1 MSSPQRAA
9 ANLTPFLPAK
19 TWEGS
24 KPGYYFGTT
33 TEKGTGYHLDDYQLK
48 KSNILSGS
56 KHKLVSAVD
65 RPSAKRAKRKGVV
78 FNDDKNETRT
88 IPSNAEAAAL
98 LEQAEEAAKDTKVLE
113 LSPKGVQLGLQNLK
127 KAQEKNQMVRA
138 QHPDDPEQ
146 YMDSELALYE
156 AITALQPIAA
166 DPLNLYP
173 PLLMLESSQN
183 NNNNNNN
190 NTKRLY
196 DSPEMLWTTTFTQ
209 LCMHDNSDVVSSV
222 VALLL
227 ELLDP
232 SLLNTEQPNQHASNK
247 SIILLGQAILEYL
260 MELLVANLARL
271 QPQASTSNTESSSS
285 DSGGIG
291 KGVEDVLSL
300 VENLLE
306 LDLLVQNNDELDEN
320 ADNNNNNN
328 KVALVADNGGS
339 VAAKIVQD
347 TPFLSWLFVQIQDGT
362 ASKDRSLELL
372 AFLVQREEVH
382 KIHPDWTKLAPFKS
396 VFDNNNDDGDDDKGK
411 QKDTK
416 KEPTL
421 DGMEILLLHG
431 IAPFRKKQPANE
443 TEVEALENTCIAVEA
458 ALTFSPQNV
467 QAFLDAQGIELVLRC
482 LKEKVHAGG
491 VGLKLLDFAGS
502 GDHPVYK
509 KACEH
514 LVAEAGG
521 LKLLFPLYMG
531 RQTPKPAAMSW
542 ATNNDSGNQ
551 KKPNHSLQKAKKEWL
566 QTIENQTIR
575 IIFALTRHLT
585 DESPCDAKQRLL
597 VKFLDQDKSDRLV
610 ELLLAYDQK
619 ARMAEFKFWKSD
631 LEDELN
637 AEGDA
642 IQLAALEA
650 KLRGGGD
657 IFHRL
662 GAIAG
667 FCCVGSKRCH
677 EKILS
682 QLALQQS
689 GIAVIKAALEE
700 FVSVLGSGK
709 QAEQMQAYFDA
720 I

>member
-1 MSSPQRAA
+1 MSSPSAA
-9 ANLTPFLPAK
+9 GMDRSDLTPFLPAT
-19 TWEGS
+19 TWQGS

-33 TEKGTGYHLDDYQLK
+33 KEKGTGYHLDQYQLK
-48 KSNILSGS
+48 KSQILSGS

-65 RPSAKRAKRKGVV
+65 RPSAKRARRSVV
-78 FNDDKNETRT
+78 IAEDKNETRV
-88 IPSNAEAAAL
+88 IPPSHADQL
-98 LEQAEEAAKDTKVLE
+98 LEKAEEAAKDTKVLE
-113 LSPKGVQLGLQNLK
+113 LSPKGVHIGIQNLK
-127 KAQEKNQMVRA
+127 KAQEKNQLLRA
-138 QHPDDPEQ
+138 EHPDDPEQ

-166 DPLNLYP
+166 DPPKLYP
-173 PLLMLESSQN
+173 PLVNS
-183 NNNNNNN
+183 
-190 NTKRLY
+190 KKHY
-196 DSPEMLWTTTFTQ
+196 DSPELVWTTTFTQ
-209 LCMHDNSDVVSSV
+209 LCLHDNSDVVSSV

-232 SLLNTEQPNQHASNK
+232 SLLNTEQSNQHFSNR

-260 MELLVANLARL
+260 MELIVANLARL
-271 QPQASTSNTESSSS
+271 QPQQPASES
-285 DSGGIG
+285 DPDATTGIG

-300 VENLLE
+300 IENLLE
-306 LDLLVQNNDELDEN
+306 LDLLVQTNHDTLEEDDDDDDDNDT
-320 ADNNNNNN
+320 
-328 KVALVADNGGS
+328 VALVASGGS

-347 TPFLSWLFVQIQDGT
+347 TPFLSWLLVQIQEGT
-362 ASKDRSLELL
+362 ASKDRSLEIL

-382 KIHPDWTKLAPFKS
+382 TIHPDWTKLAPFQS
-396 VFDNNNDDGDDDKGK
+396 VFDAPNDKDGNDKDKDGNGK
-411 QKDTK
+411 KQQSST
-416 KEPTL
+416 TM

-443 TEVEALENTCIAVEA
+443 TEVEALENACIAVEA

-491 VGLKLLDFAGS
+491 VGLKLLDFSGS
-502 GDHPVYK
+502 DHPVYQ

-521 LKLLFPLYMG
+521 LKYLFPLYMG
-531 RQTPKPAAMSW
+531 RQTPKPAEMSW
-542 ATNNDSGNQ
+542 ASRNNNDNK
-551 KKPNHSLQKAKKEWL
+551 KKPNSALQKAKKEWL
-566 QTIENQTIR
+566 HNIENQTIR
-575 IIFALTRHLT
+575 ILFALTRHLT

-597 VKFLDQDKSDRLV
+597 VKFLDEDKSDRLV

-631 LEDELN
+631 VEDELH
-637 AEGDA
+637 AEEA

-667 FCCVGSKRCH
+667 FCCIGSKRCH
-677 EKILS
+677 ERILS
-682 QLALQQS
+682 QLALQKS
-689 GIAVIKAALEE
+689 GVAVIKAALEE
-700 FVSVLGSGK
+700 FISVLGPGK
-709 QAEQMQAYFDA
+709 QADQMQIYFDG

>member
-1 MSSPQRAA
+1 MASPQRAA

-33 TEKGTGYHLDDYQLK
+33 KEKGTGYHLDDYQLK
-48 KSNILSGS
+48 KSNILAGS
-56 KHKLVSAVD
+56 KHKLVSTVD

-127 KAQEKNQMVRA
+127 KAQEKNQIMRA

-183 NNNNNNN
+183 SNT
-190 NTKRLY
+190 TKRLY

-247 SIILLGQAILEYL
+247 SILLLGQAILEYL

-271 QPQASTSNTESSSS
+271 QPQASTNSTENS
-285 DSGGIG
+285 SGGIG

-300 VENLLE
+300 MENLLE
-306 LDLLVQNNDELDEN
+306 LDLLAQNNDEIDDDDDD
-320 ADNNNNNN
+320 DNSN
-328 KVALVADNGGS
+328 KKIALVANGGS

-347 TPFLSWLFVQIQDGT
+347 TPFLSWLFVQIQNGT

-382 KIHPDWTKLAPFKS
+382 KIHPDWTKLAPFQS
-396 VFDNNNDDGDDDKGK
+396 VFDTDDDDGGK
-411 QKDTK
+411 QKDK
-416 KEPTL
+416 KDDPTM

-443 TEVEALENTCIAVEA
+443 TEVEALENACIAVEA

-467 QAFLDAQGIELVLRC
+467 QTFLDAQGIELVLRC

-531 RQTPKPAAMSW
+531 RQTPKTAAMSW
-542 ATNNDSGNQ
+542 AAKNDNGNK
-551 KKPNHSLQKAKKEWL
+551 KKPNHALQKAKKEWL
-566 QTIENQTIR
+566 HTIESHTIR

-631 LEDELN
+631 VEDELN

-657 IFHRL
+657 IFQRL

-682 QLALQQS
+682 QLSLQQS

-700 FVSVLGSGK
+700 FVSVLGTGK
-709 QAEQMQAYFDA
+709 QAEQMQTYFDA